1 MKAEIL
7 ITDDTESGLK
17 EELFQQAAD
26 AVFEELDISFD
37 ECEISLLICDDARIK
52 ELNME
57 YREKDYA
64 TDVLS
69 FPMSEDPYEEGGM
82 LGDIAISLDTAKKQA
97 QEADIALEREISFLF
112 IHGLLH
118 LMGFDHEL
126 GEEEEEEMFG
136 LQEEILLKLVKAG
149 KVA

>member
-1 MKAEIL
+1 LKTDIL
-7 ITDDTESGLK
+7 IADEMDSGLSP
-17 EELFQQAAD
+17 ELFQQAAE
-26 AVFEELDISFD
+26 AVMAELDTSFE
-37 ECEISLLICDDARIK
+37 ECEISLMICSDEEIK
-52 ELNME
+52 NLNKV

-82 LGDIAISLDTAKKQA
+82 LGDIVISLDTAKKQA
-97 QEADIALEREISFLF
+97 AEADIALEREISFLF

-126 GEEEEEEMFG
+126 GEDEEKEMFD
-136 LQEEILLKLVKAG
+136 LQEEILSNLVKAG

>member
-1 MKAEIL
+1 M
-7 ITDDTESGLK
+7 DSGLSP
-17 EELFQQAAD
+17 ELFQQAAE
-26 AVFEELDISFD
+26 AVMAELDTSFE
-37 ECEISLLICDDARIK
+37 ECEISLMICSDEEIK
-52 ELNME
+52 NLNKV

-82 LGDIAISLDTAKKQA
+82 LGDIVISLDTAKKQA
-97 QEADIALEREISFLF
+97 AEADIALEREISFLF

-126 GEEEEEEMFG
+126 GEDEEKEMFD
-136 LQEEILLKLVKAG
+136 LQEEILSNLVKAG

>member
-1 MKAEIL
+1 MKADIL
-7 ITDDTESGLK
+7 ITDDMDSGMK
-17 EELFQQAAD
+17 EELFRQAAE
-26 AVFEELDISFD
+26 AVMAELDISFD
-37 ECEISLLICDDARIK
+37 ECEISLLICGDERIQ
-52 ELNME
+52 ELNRE

-69 FPMSEDPYEEGGM
+69 FPMSDDPFEEGGM
-82 LGDIAISLDTAKKQA
+82 LGDIVISIDTAKRQA
-97 QEADIALEREISFLF
+97 SEAEIAVEREVSFLF

-126 GEEEEEEMFG
+126 GPDEEEEMFT
-136 LQEEILLKLVKAG
+136 LQEEILSKLVKAG

>member
-1 MKAEIL
+1 M
-7 ITDDTESGLK
+7 ESGLK
-17 EELFQQAAD
+17 PELFQQAAD
-26 AVFEELDISFD
+26 AVMAELDTSFE
-37 ECEISLLICDDARIK
+37 ECEISLMICSDEEIK
-52 ELNME
+52 NLNKT
-57 YREKDYA
+57 YRGKDYA

-82 LGDIAISLDTAKKQA
+82 LGDIVISLDTAKKQA
-97 QEADIALEREISFLF
+97 ADADIALEREISFLF

-126 GEEEEEEMFG
+126 GEEEEKEMFD
-136 LQEEILLKLVKAG
+136 LQEEILSNLVKSG

>member
-1 MKAEIL
+1 MKTDIL
-7 ITDDTESGLK
+7 IADEMDSGLSP
-17 EELFQQAAD
+17 ELFQQAAE
-26 AVFEELDISFD
+26 AVMAELDTSFE
-37 ECEISLLICDDARIK
+37 ECEISLMICSDEEIK
-52 ELNME
+52 NLNKV

-82 LGDIAISLDTAKKQA
+82 LGDIVISLDTAKKQA
-97 QEADIALEREISFLF
+97 AEADIALEREISFLF

-126 GEEEEEEMFG
+126 GEDEEKEMFD
-136 LQEEILLKLVKAG
+136 LQEEILSNLVKAG